1 MLIQELFRRAT
12 IDRSPVTQSIATIL
26 APTILREFAAVPALG
41 GSGKPST
48 AQEPEMEA
56 FLKAIPA
63 FTAEELQLFS
73 AKGFDQS
80 LSTHL
85 INGLFAG
92 MYLAEHLPEHKELDT
107 TGQQIWALGYT
118 VHDYTKAYGRKVSAG
133 QLAIIR
139 QLVSRLGE
147 KLGFS

>member
-48 AQEPEMEA
+48 VQEPEMEA
-56 FLKAIPA
+56 SMKAIPA

-92 MYLAEHLPEHKELDT
+92 MYMAAHLKELKLLAPA
-107 TGQQIWALGYT
+107 GQHDWELAYC
-118 VHDYTKAYGRKVSAG
+118 VHDFTK
-133 QLAIIR
+133 
-139 QLVSRLGE
+139 
-147 KLGFS
+147 